1 MTMRRRTVQCR
12 IVNCYVEGE
21 MGVNGN
27 GDDGRMVLVLRV
39 LLSLGD
45 RGTSNEQ
52 ENKRNRGGGT
62 AFRNRATRKP
72 PRPQHLDC
80 NLALIDIQI
89 VIPEQLGSTEIVHGQ
104 LSLDCALPSAPPS
117 GIFQA
122 HIAKTT
128 EGMPDSVL
136 GCVKMVCKVGS
147 PPAAPSPKGKLSNI
161 QYSQRK
167 KKSRDIQP
175 WSSASAMLCVKDL
188 WFLWSLTDPIRLC
201 YLSQKPRAP
210 THPIGGLPT
219 ARTRNSETVSIA
231 LPVYRASPTLPFHPS
246 QRRALRKHT
255 CQLISPH
262 LPGPSL
268 DYTYY
273 YALFNPVPPLYFA
286 LFPLPSQYC
295 QRVHPFSGVIVEHP
309 NSTLSPLPVV
319 PTSLTPK

>member
-1 MTMRRRTVQCR
+1 MKGDRCPFFLNPRLRRSSPFVYASTAKKTDDYYA
-12 IVNCYVEGE
+12 CYYRHHTYVR
-21 MGVNGN
+21 
-27 GDDGRMVLVLRV
+27 GRSGCIIAECVYRVPCIPCAV

-136 GCVKMVCKVGS
+136 GCVSKSANSLSLS
-147 PPAAPSPKGKLSNI
+147 PPAPNP
-161 QYSQRK
+161 
-167 KKSRDIQP
+167 
-175 WSSASAMLCVKDL
+175 
-188 WFLWSLTDPIRLC
+188 
-201 YLSQKPRAP
+201 
-210 THPIGGLPT
+210 
-219 ARTRNSETVSIA
+219 
-231 LPVYRASPTLPFHPS
+231 PVQA
-246 QRRALRKHT
+246 
-255 CQLISPH
+255 
-262 LPGPSL
+262 
-268 DYTYY
+268 
-273 YALFNPVPPLYFA
+273 
-286 LFPLPSQYC
+286 
-295 QRVHPFSGVIVEHP
+295 
-309 NSTLSPLPVV
+309 
-319 PTSLTPK
+319 